1 MSKPVDSKG
10 NELKTT
16 HIYREVNGQYVPFKT
31 IGRILAEKLQSN
43 EETKY
48 TNVGGVMIRVVVPKP
63 SNEPKEPPVST
74 DPVVILQ
81 SLVTARPYG
90 DYTQDALTPAQLN
103 IAKAHEYS
111 EEEFELLLERM
122 NYDEQRY
129 RTTLK
134 RLEQLR
140 AEDKTIEQR
149 KTIEAENARRMKDF
163 MDNLPNR
170 RKLSCGHVFD
180 RRNALDQ
187 SRFKKDREFVYCPHG
202 CKDGKLPLGELF

>member
-1 MSKPVDSKG
+1 MA
-10 NELKTT
+10 
-16 HIYREVNGQYVPFKT
+16 NGAPLLSLA
-31 IGRILAEKLQSN
+31 IWLPILAGLVVLGVGKN
-43 EETKY
+43 E
-48 TNVGGVMIRVVVPKP
+48 GGPRNALTRWLYLDRLPRL
-63 SNEPKEPPVST
+63 SREPKEPPVSM
-74 DPVVILQ
+74 DPVIILQ

-90 DYTQDALTPAQLN
+90 DYTQDALTPTQLK

-134 RLEQLR
+134 RLEQIR
-140 AEDKTIEQR
+140 TEDTTIEQR

-170 RKLSCGHVFD
+170 RKLSCGHIFD
-180 RRNALDQ
+180 RSCPARLGI
-187 SRFKKDREFVYCPHG
+187 SRYWQIPT
-202 CKDGKLPLGELF
+202 DGRRARQL

>member
-1 MSKPVDSKG
+1 MTPIDSNG
-10 NELKTT
+10 NPLKNGRMYRRVNDQLVPLKTVG
-16 HIYREVNGQYVPFKT
+16 IINVEQPK
-31 IGRILAEKLQSN
+31 IN
-43 EETKY
+43 EETRY
-48 TNVGGVMIRVVVPKP
+48 ENIGGIMVRLVVPKL
-63 SNEPKEPPVST
+63 SREPKEPPVST
-74 DPVVILQ
+74 DPVIILQ

-90 DYTQDALTPAQLN
+90 DYTQDALTPAQLS

-149 KTIEAENARRMKDF
+149 KTIETENARRMKDF
-163 MDNLPNR
+163 MENLPNI

-187 SRFKKDREFVYCPHG
+187 TRFKKDREFVYCPHG
-202 CKDGKLPLGELF
+202 CKDGKLALGELF

>member
-1 MSKPVDSKG
+1 MTPTDANG
-10 NELKTT
+10 NPLKFGRMYRRVNDQLVPLKTVG
-16 HIYREVNGQYVPFKT
+16 IINVEQPKT
-31 IGRILAEKLQSN
+31 N
-43 EETKY
+43 EETRY
-48 TNVGGVMIRVVVPKP
+48 ENIGGIMVRLVVPKI
-63 SNEPKEPPVST
+63 SREPKEPPVST
-74 DPVVILQ
+74 DPVIILQ

-90 DYTQDALTPAQLN
+90 DYTQDALTPAQIN
-103 IAKAHEYS
+103 IAKSHEYS

-140 AEDKTIEQR
+140 TEDKTVDQR
-149 KTIEAENARRMKDF
+149 KAIEAENARRMKDF

-202 CKDGKLPLGELF
+202 CRDGKLPLGGLF

>member
-1 MSKPVDSKG
+1 MTTIDTNG
-10 NELKTT
+10 NPLKNGRMYRRVNDQFVPLKTVG
-16 HIYREVNGQYVPFKT
+16 IINVEQPKP
-31 IGRILAEKLQSN
+31 N
-43 EETKY
+43 EETRY
-48 TNVGGVMIRVVVPKP
+48 ENIGGIMVRLVVPKT
-63 SNEPKEPPVST
+63 SREPKEPPVST
-74 DPVVILQ
+74 DPVIILQ

-90 DYTQDALTPAQLN
+90 DYTQDALTPAQIN
-103 IAKAHEYS
+103 IAKSHEFS
-111 EEEFELLLERM
+111 QEEFEILLERM

-149 KTIEAENARRMKDF
+149 GAIEAENARRMKDF
-163 MDNLPNR
+163 MDCLPNR
-170 RKLSCGHVFD
+170 RKLSCGHIFD

-202 CKDGKLPLGELF
+202 CKDGKLPLGDLF

>member
-1 MSKPVDSKG
+1 MTPIDANG
-10 NELKTT
+10 NPLKFGRMYRRVNDQLVPLKTVGIINVE
-16 HIYREVNGQYVPFKT
+16 HPK
-31 IGRILAEKLQSN
+31 AN
-43 EETKY
+43 EETRY
-48 TNVGGVMIRVVVPKP
+48 ENVGGIMVRLVVPRL
-63 SNEPKEPPVST
+63 SREPKEPPVST
-74 DPVVILQ
+74 DPVIILQ

-90 DYTQDALTPAQLN
+90 DYTQDALTPTQLK

-149 KTIEAENARRMKDF
+149 GAIETDNARRMKAF

-170 RKLSCGHVFD
+170 RKLSCGHIFD

-187 SRFKKDREFVYCPHG
+187 SRFRKDREFVYCPHG
-202 CKDGKLPLGELF
+202 CKDGKLPLGDLF